1 MAMSYSAYRFL
12 ESASWLAF
20 LLTYVMS
27 YGQHTS
33 SYVFT
38 RWEADLLPFVAVG
51 AGVLYRALR
60 PRLNA
65 PTRTRWGFVLLAA
78 IGLMLISDP
87 PSAFALAAAA
97 SIPYASSDVRAAFDG
112 RLSDVVVLIAVIYG
126 IALVAVP
133 FSMFGDPWTFARMLG
148 VIWFFSLVYGYIE
161 LETNEAAR
169 PKGAILSLSLLL
181 PQMVVFVFATWWV
194 WTGFAAAFQD
204 CLAEPCHGWFL
215 DFTRCKAKCVLT
227 RYLQT
232 LWDALALVI
241 FVAYVTR
248 TAVRLRARATQGTT
262 QHP

>member
-1 MAMSYSAYRFL
+1 MAISYRAYRFL

-27 YGQHTS
+27 YNQHTS
-33 SYVFT
+33 FYIFT
-38 RWEADLLPFVAVG
+38 PWEADLLPFLAVG

-78 IGLMLISDP
+78 IGLMLTSDP

-97 SIPYASSDVRAAFDG
+97 SISYALSDVRAAFDG

-126 IALVAVP
+126 LALVAVP
-133 FSMFGDPWTFARMLG
+133 FFMFGDSWTFARMLG
-148 VIWFFSLVYGYIE
+148 VIWFFSLACGYIE

-169 PKGAILSLSLLL
+169 RKGAILSLLL
-181 PQMVVFVFATWWV
+181 PQMVMFVFATWWV
-194 WTGFAAAFQD
+194 WTGFAAAFRD

-232 LWDALALVI
+232 LYDALALVI
-241 FVAYVTR
+241 FVAYVIS
-248 TAVRLRARATQGTT
+248 TAGRLRARAIQGTT